1 MEDFHLREKITH
13 FDHERIPERVVHARG
28 SGAYGHFTPHES
40 LAEYT
45 TAEFRTGTGRAT
57 RRTCPPDGA
66 RAPRGGAGWTG
77 GRGPVRRT
85 RAEPPGGLR
94 RMAAFCQLFVG
105 NLTGPEVSVLI

>member
-1 MEDFHLREKITH
+1 
-13 FDHERIPERVVHARG
+13 VHARG

-66 RAPRGGAGWTG
+66 RAPRGGAGWIG
-77 GRGPVRRT
+77 GRARSGGRERSRR
-85 RAEPPGGLR
+85 AGS
-94 RMAAFCQLFVG
+94 AAWPHSAKYVWATSQV
-105 NLTGPEVSVLI
+105 PRYPS